1 MKFAPFVF
9 VEQPQRSIGSLMV
22 NKLLTSA
29 SESREIP
36 IRTHVDV
43 LVAGGGPAGFAAALC
58 AARAGAKTLLVER
71 YGYLG
76 GMMTGA
82 RIVAVMAVGDGTRP
96 VARGVVE
103 DIRQELHRFGGVNR
117 ERPDGDYCVDAEIFK
132 WRAAEM
138 LLASGAEMLLHT
150 LACGPILADDR
161 VRGVFTE
168 SKNGRGA
175 IGARVVIDCTAD
187 GDIAFRAGAA
197 CTNRTHRVTLVVF
210 LQGVDRERERQFA
223 ESDPERHKAVTEE
236 AKRLNGGFLP
246 AGRSMQEIDITDAA
260 ALTHAEIVMRR
271 GCFEALNYLRAHM
284 PGWEHASVAETCP
297 QLGVRQ
303 SRLIEGLYTLTRQD
317 IGSNRRFEDAIAR
330 LGKGYDIPYRSLVPK
345 GLRGLLAAGRCISC
359 DYEAADILRL
369 IAPCLVT
376 GQAAGVA
383 AALATQRGIDPD
395 DLPADALCAALIRQ
409 NAYLGGA
416 DDREQEATGSVP
428 DPEAAG
434 MQKEDTAARH

>member
-1 MKFAPFVF
+1 MEDV
-9 VEQPQRSIGSLMV
+9 
-22 NKLLTSA
+22 LTSA

-36 IRTHVDV
+36 IRKQVDV

-138 LLASGAEMLLHT
+138 LLASGAEVLLHT
-150 LACGPILADDR
+150 LACGPILADGR

-168 SKNGRGA
+168 SKNGRDA

-187 GDIAFRAGAA
+187 GDIAFRGARMHQPHASCDAG
-197 CTNRTHRVTLVVF
+197 RVPAR
-210 LQGVDRERERQFA
+210 VDRERERQFA
-223 ESDPERHKAVTEE
+223 ESDPERHKAVAEE

-383 AALATQRGIDPD
+383 AALAVQRGIDPA
-395 DLPADALCAALIRQ
+395 DLPVDALRAALIRQ

-416 DDREQEATGSVP
+416 DDQEREAPGSVP
-428 DPEAAG
+428 GTESEGTPKAG
-434 MQKEDTAARH
+434 VGASH